1 MDERTII
8 LARNL
13 VHNSCEIKLGEK
25 VWINHV
31 GNATEDIVKAL
42 IREVYAVGAIPF
54 VHYENMRIKRELLMQ
69 CTEEQL
75 KMMA

>member
-13 VHNSCEIKLGEK
+13 VHNSCEIKPGEK

-42 IREVYAVGAIPF
+42 IREVYAVGVF
-54 VHYENMRIKRELLMQ
+54 SRYSM
-69 CTEEQL
+69 
-75 KMMA
+75 

>member
-13 VHNSCEIKLGEK
+13 VHNSCEIKPGEK

-31 GNATEDIVKAL
+31 GNATEDIVKAYLHDCGSLRRML
-42 IREVYAVGAIPF
+42 IASINTTKE
-54 VHYENMRIKRELLMQ
+54 KQ
-69 CTEEQL
+69 
-75 KMMA
+75 K